1 MKISVIITSFNE
13 AKFLSRAIDSFLE
26 QDYLDK
32 ELLIIDDIS
41 TDESHKIIVNYCQK
55 FPGVVRW
62 IKEKD
67 YGVSHAR
74 NLALKHVDGDLI
86 GFLSAHDFLHKNFF
100 EEMIYYAK
108 KNPNFDVIY
117 FNSYTVGDETNFLP
131 SSFKK
136 VTLENLIEYAPI
148 GSGSSFYYRKKLF
161 DEFKFNEK
169 NRYSMDYEF
178 NLAIVARSNYVFY
191 PVNIAAVFNVD
202 LKENNSHSSELKKSL
217 EIIAVQFKYAKSL
230 LEKLK
235 IFWRTKKLIIKN
247 RNAFN
252 QISGSI

>member
-1 MKISVIITSFNE
+1 MN
-13 AKFLSRAIDSFLE
+13 
-26 QDYLDK
+26 
-32 ELLIIDDIS
+32 
-41 TDESHKIIVNYCQK
+41 
-55 FPGVVRW
+55 
-62 IKEKD
+62 
-67 YGVSHAR
+67 
-74 NLALKHVDGDLI
+74 
-86 GFLSAHDFLHKNFF
+86 
-100 EEMIYYAK
+100 
-108 KNPNFDVIY
+108 
-117 FNSYTVGDETNFLP
+117 
-131 SSFKK
+131 
-136 VTLENLIEYAPI
+136 
-148 GSGSSFYYRKKLF
+148 FYYRKKLF